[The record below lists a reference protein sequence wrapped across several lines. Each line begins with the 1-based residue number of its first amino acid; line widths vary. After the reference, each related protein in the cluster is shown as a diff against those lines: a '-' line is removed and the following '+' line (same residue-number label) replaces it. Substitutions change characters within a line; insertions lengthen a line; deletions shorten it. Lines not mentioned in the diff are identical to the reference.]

1 MKGTP
6 LNFSWVR
13 RSVLFEGG
21 SGFALGENPKAP
33 APFVT
38 WQFNDTDRGR
48 SYFWGHYHA
57 DKAAAELDFN
67 SRVADHKRLY
77 GQREV
82 TPRPIAQQMQEAAKL
97 AEADRGQTAP
107 KRNVPDKGDR

>member
-1 MKGTP
+1 MEKNAGYTI
-6 LNFSWVR
+6 R

-38 WQFNDTDRGR
+38 W
-48 SYFWGHYHA
+48 
-57 DKAAAELDFN
+57 LN

-97 AEADRGQTAP
+97 AEADRGQTAS

>member
-1 MKGTP
+1 MEKNAGYTI
-6 LNFSWVR
+6 R

-82 TPRPIAQQMQEAAKL
+82 TPRPIVQQMQEAAKL
-97 AEADRGQTAP
+97 AEVDRGQTAP

>member
-1 MKGTP
+1 MEKNAGYTI
-6 LNFSWVR
+6 R

-21 SGFALGENPKAP
+21 SGFALGENLKAP

-48 SYFWGHYHA
+48 SYFWGHYYA

-82 TPRPIAQQMQEAAKL
+82 TPWPIAQQMQEAAKL

-107 KRNVPDKGDR
+107 KRNVPDMGDR